1 MGWVDAGD
9 YEEAAPD
16 PLAEAAPGILAH
28 MNGDHVDSMV
38 LLARAYARME
48 AAEATISRVRST
60 ETKPVPS
67 VVALCTIQEDG
78 IFMCTPF
85 LLRPVA
91 VQGMARAANVA
102 GCR

>member
-78 IFMCTPF
+78 IFMSTPF
-85 LLRPVA
+85 LPRPVA